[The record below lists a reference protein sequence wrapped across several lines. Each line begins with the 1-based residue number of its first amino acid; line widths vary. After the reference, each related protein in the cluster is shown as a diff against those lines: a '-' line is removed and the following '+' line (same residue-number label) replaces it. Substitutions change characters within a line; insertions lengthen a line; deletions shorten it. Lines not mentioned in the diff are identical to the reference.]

1 MTAATGEKPDAV
13 FTRGPVMRH
22 VAVMS
27 ATGAV
32 GLTAIFAVDLLSLLY
47 ISWLGQV
54 NVTAGVG
61 FATTVFFLSTSVNI
75 GMMIAVSAVVARA
88 LGSGDR
94 ARARRLGGSGVLL
107 MTLASAL
114 VAIAMMAWMGPL
126 LTLLGATGE
135 AHQVAWRFM
144 AIAMPS
150 NVLMALGLAFSAVL
164 RAVGDARRAMYVTL
178 AGGIGTAAID
188 PLLIFGLGLGPDGA
202 AWAICASR
210 LIFTIIGY
218 LGAVRVHDLV
228 ARPQLGPLLDDVRP
242 IGTIALPAVLTN
254 VATPVAFG
262 YITAALSAF
271 GEEAVAANAI
281 ANRLAPVAFCIVFA
295 LSGAIGPI
303 FSQNLGAGLGER
315 VRRTLTDGLLFSF
328 GCVVAAWIVLFVAR
342 DGIVAMFAAQGE
354 TARLVVFFCTV
365 LAGSWIFHGA
375 LFVANAA
382 FNNLGFPLLATGF
395 NWGKATLGTVPFV
408 AAGAH
413 LGGAEGALLGQAVGA
428 VVFGVAGV
436 IVAYRCVDRL
446 SADPAAMAQ
455 VGGTT

>member
-1 MTAATGEKPDAV
+1 PQ
-13 FTRGPVMRH
+13 
-22 VAVMS
+22 
-27 ATGAV
+27 
-32 GLTAIFAVDLLSLLY
+32 
-47 ISWLGQV
+47 ISQ
-54 NVTAGVG
+54 
-61 FATTVFFLSTSVNI
+61 
-75 GMMIAVSAVVARA
+75 
-88 LGSGDR
+88 
-94 ARARRLGGSGVLL
+94 
-107 MTLASAL
+107 
-114 VAIAMMAWMGPL
+114 
-126 LTLLGATGE
+126 
-135 AHQVAWRFM
+135 
-144 AIAMPS
+144 
-150 NVLMALGLAFSAVL
+150 
-164 RAVGDARRAMYVTL
+164 
-178 AGGIGTAAID
+178 
-188 PLLIFGLGLGPDGA
+188 
-202 AWAICASR
+202 
-210 LIFTIIGY
+210 
-218 LGAVRVHDLV
+218 
-228 ARPQLGPLLDDVRP
+228 LLDDVRP
-242 IGTIALPAVLTN
+242 IGAIALPAVLTN

-303 FSQNLGAGLGER
+303 FSQNLGAGLGAR
-315 VRRTLTDGLLFSF
+315 VRRTLTDGLLFSV

-446 SADPAAMAQ
+446 SGDPAAMAQ
-455 VGGTT
+455 AGGTT

>member
-202 AWAICASR
+202 AW
-210 LIFTIIGY
+210 
-218 LGAVRVHDLV
+218 
-228 ARPQLGPLLDDVRP
+228 
-242 IGTIALPAVLTN
+242 
-254 VATPVAFG
+254 
-262 YITAALSAF
+262 
-271 GEEAVAANAI
+271 
-281 ANRLAPVAFCIVFA
+281 
-295 LSGAIGPI
+295 
-303 FSQNLGAGLGER
+303 
-315 VRRTLTDGLLFSF
+315 
-328 GCVVAAWIVLFVAR
+328 IVLFVAR

-455 VGGTT
+455 AGGTT